1 MKPLSQQAGSRTSA
15 TGARGHAARDHRH
28 LRLSVLATLAMTC
41 VWLAS
46 EQAQAADEASAAA
59 NGGASANQP
68 MKLAAN
74 GPIQLTIGAAAV
86 PAAPADSGTSRGPSC
101 TGSAA
106 EAEQVTVPVGK
117 SRMLPLPEPVR
128 TRTLGNPSV
137 VQAMLVAPQTLY
149 LLGLEVGTTN
159 MIVQG
164 RSGRCTIIDV
174 MVGADPGGLQGT
186 LHSLL
191 PAAKGV
197 RVAAAADSLVLSG
210 NVPDSTTAQQV
221 VDIANAFV
229 MRQTRSPLQAPAQQL
244 GGPPGQSGGFSM
256 GGGSMMQTGLGTS
269 STTGMPLRS
278 PRVINMMT
286 VDSPQQVMLEVKVA
300 EVSKTLID
308 QFGAAVNINGA
319 FGSWSFGLLANF
331 LSGGA
336 AALTGIKS
344 NNLPFAFQLDA
355 QKTDNLVKI
364 LAEPNLMAIS
374 GQEASFL
381 AGGKVFIPVPQS
393 SGAGGAAVVTLQ
405 EETFGV
411 GLKFT
416 PTVMA
421 NGRINLKVAPEVSE
435 LSPTGVSLSA
445 PNVAGVSILPLIN
458 TRRASTTLQVMDG
471 QSFAIGGLIKSNVTG
486 ALKALPGAGELP
498 VLGNLFRSTNFQQDR
513 SELVFVVTPRL
524 VKPLPA
530 NYPLPTDTFGP
541 PINGEVY
548 INGNMEGHP
557 VSKPVYAPPPGAPQ
571 APMPAPMPAP
581 AVAPA
586 PAPVTRLPDPLTDPV
601 AANAAVST
609 PVIEPAAVATN
620 IDAAAVSVSQA
631 GTTTQ

>member
-1 MKPLSQQAGSRTSA
+1 MKPLSQQAGSRA
-15 TGARGHAARDHRH
+15 AANGCKGHAARDHRR
-28 LRLSVLATLAMTC
+28 LRLTALATLTMTC

-46 EQAQAADEASAAA
+46 EQAQAADEASTAT

-74 GPIQLTIGAAAV
+74 GPIQLMIGAAAT
-86 PAAPADSGTSRGPSC
+86 PAAPADSGASRGPSC
-101 TGSAA
+101 TGAAA
-106 EAEQVTVPVGK
+106 EPEQVTVPVGK

-164 RSGRCTIIDV
+164 KSGRCTIIDV
-174 MVGADPGGLQGT
+174 MVGADPGGLQSAV
-186 LHSLL
+186 HSLL
-191 PAAKGV
+191 PSAKGV

-256 GGGSMMQTGLGTS
+256 GGGSMLPVGGAASSTGL
-269 STTGMPLRS
+269 PLRS

-308 QFGAAVNINGA
+308 QFGAAVNVNGA

-381 AGGKVFIPVPQS
+381 AGGKIFIPVPQS
-393 SGAGGAAVVTLQ
+393 SGSGGAVVVTLQ

-435 LSPTGVSLSA
+435 LSPTGVSLTA
-445 PNVAGVSILPLIN
+445 PNLNGVSILPLIN

-557 VSKPVYAPPPGAPQ
+557 VSKPVNLPPPGTPQ

-581 AVAPA
+581 AAAPA
-586 PAPVTRLPDPLTDPV
+586 PAPVTRLPDPPAEPV
-601 AANAAVST
+601 AATPAVST
-609 PVIEPAAVATN
+609 PVIEPAAVATS
-620 IDAAAVSVSQA
+620 IDAAAVPALQA
-631 GTTTQ
+631 GTSTQ